1 MKKTP
6 IIQLFTI
13 TLLFILMGCG
23 SGSVSSETTA
33 PVEASARMPTQT
45 TDASADTQSEPSQIA
60 DPIDLCR
67 CLTEPGNSQWA
78 VDNRD
83 ACNEAISK
91 ELGLE
96 NWEKVNFSKE
106 PELNRKWHALAEMC
120 TGSTKIKTGV
130 EAVDKNYE
138 LVPEIGTSYGYIW
151 ESLNEAA
158 QIYTTLAFD
167 GWVFRST
174 AYAMN
179 GQTDSENFTKVID
192 ISGNWT
198 AIDAQSAEGV
208 IKANGVKVGWTFNS
222 DYSTLTNNKGV
233 EFTRVKVK

>member
-6 IIQLFTI
+6 ILQL
-13 TLLFILMGCG
+13 LLLPLLLVFIGCG
-23 SGSVSSETTA
+23 SGSSNPESSASAETSASMPTETTD
-33 PVEASARMPTQT
+33 V
-45 TDASADTQSEPSQIA
+45 SADTQTDPTQTA
-60 DPIDLCR
+60 GPIDLCR

-83 ACNEAISK
+83 ACNAAISK
-91 ELGLE
+91 ELGVE
-96 NWEKVNFSKE
+96 NWEKVNFSKD
-106 PELNRKWHALAEMC
+106 PELNRKWDALAEMC
-120 TGSTKIKTGV
+120 TGSTKVKTGV
-130 EAVDKNYE
+130 EAVDKNNE

-151 ESLNEAA
+151 ESLNDAA

-167 GWVFRST
+167 GLVFRST

-208 IKANGVKVGWTFNS
+208 IKANGVKVGWSFSS
-222 DYSTLTNNKGV
+222 DYSTLSNNKGV

>member
-6 IIQLFTI
+6 TVQLFTI
-13 TLLFILMGCG
+13 ALLFIIMGCG
-23 SGSVSSETTA
+23 SGSVSSEATA
-33 PVEASARMPTQT
+33 PAETSAGMPTET
-45 TDASADTQSEPSQIA
+45 TDASADSQTDPTQTA
-60 DPIDLCR
+60 GPIDLCR

-83 ACNEAISK
+83 ACNAAISK
-91 ELGLE
+91 ELGVE
-96 NWEKVNFSKE
+96 NWEKVNFSKD
-106 PELNRKWHALAEMC
+106 PELNRKWDALAEMC
-120 TGSTKIKTGV
+120 TGSTKVKTGV
-130 EAVDKNYE
+130 EAVDKNNE

-151 ESLNEAA
+151 ESLNDAA

-167 GWVFRST
+167 GLVFRST
-174 AYAMN
+174 AYTMN

-208 IKANGVKVGWTFNS
+208 VKANSVKVGWTFSN